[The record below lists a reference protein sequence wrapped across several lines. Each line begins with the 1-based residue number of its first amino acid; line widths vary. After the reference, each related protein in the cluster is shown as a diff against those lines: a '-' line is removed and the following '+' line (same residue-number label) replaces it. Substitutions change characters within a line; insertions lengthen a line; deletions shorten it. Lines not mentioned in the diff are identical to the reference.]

1 MTITVALLQIDASST
16 ESVPARVSRVLEMTA
31 QAAAKADVVVLP
43 ELWNTGAFNIDGAR
57 EHAQPIDGDL
67 PVALAAIAK
76 DNGVWLHGG
85 SFCEVADTG
94 EHFNTSVVF
103 APDGVLV
110 GAYRKIHLFGFSEGE
125 TTLMTGGEEL
135 LVVDTPLGPTGIAT
149 CYDLRFP
156 ELFRAL
162 TQGEATT
169 FILASGW
176 PDKRIAHWDAL
187 LVARAIENQAWVIAC
202 NEVGNQDGVILGGH
216 STVISPTGEV
226 IARAGTAEEV
236 LYVEIDPAEAG
247 RWRNDFPVLKDI
259 RLI

>member
-1 MTITVALLQIDASST
+1 
-16 ESVPARVSRVLEMTA
+16 MTA

-202 NEVGNQDGVILGGH
+202 NEVGDQDGVILGGH

-226 IARAGTAEEV
+226 IARAGPAEEV